1 MINAHGTMHIVII
14 EMGMPGAAPEK
25 ILIGPTNAIGV
36 TVKKNVQK
44 VEISTKQ
51 KCPKT
56 PN

>member
-1 MINAHGTMHIVII
+1 MHIVII
-14 EMGMPGAAPEK
+14 EMDVPGAAPKK
-25 ILIGPTNAIGV
+25 ISIGPTNAIGV

-56 PN
+56 LT